1 MNKAD
6 VGAALAAALS
16 VLASVAVLAREYASK
31 ALEYMRVSFVA
42 LISSRAVWAAVLLTS
57 LGGFWAGHIV
67 GATGKRALR
76 AEVARLD
83 TRAKI
88 SAAAATTATA
98 RATKAEARVADLA
111 GTVEAMQAEIA
122 ALKAR
127 KTPASAPV
135 APAVKRPVAKTLPNK
150 PAAGDPAR
158 ARWTPWG

>member
-6 VGAALAAALS
+6 IGAALAAALS
-16 VLASVAVLAREYASK
+16 VLASVAVMAREYAGK

-42 LISSRAVWAAVLLTS
+42 LISSKAVWAAVMVTA

-83 TRAKI
+83 ARAKV
-88 SAAAATTATA
+88 SAAAATTATN
-98 RATKAEARVADLA
+98 RAGKAEARAAELA

-122 ALKAR
+122 AMKAR
-127 KTPASAPV
+127 KPAASAVV
-135 APAVKRPVAKTLPNK
+135 APAVNRPAAKAPLKK
-150 PAAGDPAR
+150 PAAGEPAK